1 MFNLKSK
8 TFWKYALIILLF
20 PAVVNFLLF
29 QYKLP
34 WVFGTADNWLS
45 FWGNYTGGLVSAFV
59 AYVVAYSQIEK
70 QQILANSQIK
80 KQQQIELHN
89 RIIAQLP
96 SLMRIRL
103 ELSNYSM
110 ELRKVK
116 QEREAYVAVQGEI
129 LGKKIY
135 FPKPEYSMPSLE
147 EKMEK
152 YEHRANLGRYTIDLF
167 DKNNYILLE
176 KIENDDLHL
185 KLITCFNFY
194 DDFSKAVT
202 IDLVPLEKKI
212 EEHRPG
218 PKTTTSL
225 DMNKVL
231 QSSIARTELVDYIS
245 KKQIIWKKFFEE
257 SQLSI
262 FEQVLDEVNKEI
274 ADIQK
279 RKEKENSTILSNLG

>member
-70 QQILANSQIK
+70 QQILADSQIK
-80 KQQQIELHN
+80 KQQQIEMHN

-103 ELSNYSM
+103 ELSNYCM

-116 QEREAYVAVQGEI
+116 QEREVYIAVQSR
-129 LGKKIY
+129 
-135 FPKPEYSMPSLE
+135 FHE
-147 EKMEK
+147 EKMEDPE
-152 YEHRANLGRYTIDLF
+152 YRANLGRYMIELF
-167 DKNNYILLE
+167 DKNNYSLLE

-194 DDFSKAVT
+194 DDFSKALAF
-202 IDLVPLEKKI
+202 DLSPLEKKMDVVD
-212 EEHRPG
+212 EEQ
-218 PKTTTSL
+218 KLSLTTTSSV

-231 QSSIARTELVDYIS
+231 QSSVARIEYADYVS
-245 KKQIIWKKFFEE
+245 KKQIVWNKLFEE
-257 SQLSI
+257 SQIST
-262 FEQVLDEVNKEI
+262 FEKVLKEVYMEI
-274 ADIQK
+274 ADIK
-279 RKEKENSTILSNLG
+279 RKKKNSTI

>member
-20 PAVVNFLLF
+20 PVVVNFLLF
-29 QYKLP
+29 QAKLP
-34 WVFGTADNWLS
+34 WVFGTSDNWLS

-70 QQILANSQIK
+70 QQILADSQIK

-96 SLMRIRL
+96 SLMRIKI

-116 QEREAYVAVQGEI
+116 QEREGYIAVQSR
-129 LGKKIY
+129 
-135 FPKPEYSMPSLE
+135 FHE
-147 EKMEK
+147 EKMEDPEYK
-152 YEHRANLGRYTIDLF
+152 ANLGNYIIELF
-167 DKNNYILLE
+167 DKNNYSLLE

-185 KLITCFNFY
+185 ELIKCFNFY
-194 DDFSKAVT
+194 DDFSKALAF
-202 IDLVPLEKKI
+202 DLSPLGEKMDVAD
-212 EEHRPG
+212 EEL
-218 PKTTTSL
+218 KLSLTTTSSV

-231 QSSIARTELVDYIS
+231 QSSVARIENADYVS
-245 KKQIIWKKFFEE
+245 KKQSVWNKLFEE
-257 SQLSI
+257 SQISS
-262 FEQVLDEVNKEI
+262 FEEVLKEVDMEI
-274 ADIQK
+274 AKIK
-279 RKEKENSTILSNLG
+279 REKKTPRY